1 MIAREF
7 IIEKKLFLRRK
18 LTILQHKLRVVMKC
32 YTIVNFQLDENENEN
47 ENKFSFQKSYRI
59 SKVRIDDSNI
69 NTGGYSIEEIPTTDK
84 ILLKIYV
91 D

>member
-1 MIAREF
+1 MITREF

-32 YTIVNFQLDENENEN
+32 YTVVNFQLDDNES
-47 ENKFSFQKSYRI
+47 KFSFQKSYRI
-59 SKVRIDDSNI
+59 NKVRLDDSNI

-84 ILLKIYV
+84 VLLRIYV

>member
-1 MIAREF
+1 MITREF

-32 YTIVNFQLDENENEN
+32 YTVVNFQLDDN

-59 SKVRIDDSNI
+59 NKVRIDDSNV
-69 NTGGYSIEEIPTTDK
+69 NSGGYSIEEIPTTDK

>member
-1 MIAREF
+1 MITREF
-7 IIEKKLFLRRK
+7 IIEKKLFLKRK

-32 YTIVNFQLDENENEN
+32 YTVVNFKLDDNES
-47 ENKFSFQKSYRI
+47 KFSFQKSYRI
-59 SKVRIDDSNI
+59 NKVRLDDSNI

-84 ILLKIYV
+84 ILLRIYV

>member
-32 YTIVNFQLDENENEN
+32 YTVVNFQLDDN

-84 ILLKIYV
+84 ILLKVYV

>member
-32 YTIVNFQLDENENEN
+32 YTVVNFQLDDN

-59 SKVRIDDSNI
+59 NKVRIDDSNV

>member
-7 IIEKKLFLRRK
+7 IIEKKIFLRRK

-32 YTIVNFQLDENENEN
+32 YTVVNFQLDDN

-59 SKVRIDDSNI
+59 SKVRIDDENV

>member
-32 YTIVNFQLDENENEN
+32 YTVVNFQLDDN

-59 SKVRIDDSNI
+59 SKVRIDDQNV

-84 ILLKIYV
+84 VLLKVYV

>member
-32 YTIVNFQLDENENEN
+32 YTVVNFQLDDN

-59 SKVRIDDSNI
+59 NKVRIDDSNV

-84 ILLKIYV
+84 VLLKIYV

>member
-1 MIAREF
+1 MITREF

-32 YTIVNFQLDENENEN
+32 YTVVNFELDDNEGT
-47 ENKFSFQKSYRI
+47 FSFQKSYRI
-59 SKVRIDDSNI
+59 NKVRIDDSNV
-69 NTGGYSIEEIPTTDK
+69 NTGGYSMEEIPTTDK
-84 ILLKIYV
+84 VLLKIYV

>member
-32 YTIVNFQLDENENEN
+32 YTVVNFQLDDN

-59 SKVRIDDSNI
+59 SKVRIDDSNV

-84 ILLKIYV
+84 ILLKVYV

>member
-7 IIEKKLFLRRK
+7 IIEKNLFLRRK

-32 YTIVNFQLDENENEN
+32 YTVVNFQLDDN

-59 SKVRIDDSNI
+59 SKVRIDDENV

-84 ILLKIYV
+84 VLLKIYV

>member
-32 YTIVNFQLDENENEN
+32 YTVVNFQLDDN

-59 SKVRIDDSNI
+59 SKVRIDDENV
-69 NTGGYSIEEIPTTDK
+69 NTGGYSVEEIPTTDK
-84 ILLKIYV
+84 VLLKIYV

>member
-32 YTIVNFQLDENENEN
+32 YTVVNFQLDEN

-59 SKVRIDDSNI
+59 NKVRIDDSNV

>member
-18 LTILQHKLRVVMKC
+18 LTIFQHKLRVVMKC
-32 YTIVNFQLDENENEN
+32 YTVVNFQLDED

-59 SKVRIDDSNI
+59 SKVRIDDSNV

>member
-1 MIAREF
+1 MITREF
-7 IIEKKLFLRRK
+7 IVEKKLFLRRK

-32 YTIVNFQLDENENEN
+32 YTVVNFQLDDNES
-47 ENKFSFQKSYRI
+47 KFSFQKSYRI
-59 SKVRIDDSNI
+59 NKVRIDDSNV

-84 ILLKIYV
+84 VLLKIYV

>member
-47 ENKFSFQKSYRI
+47 KFSFQKSYRI
-59 SKVRIDDSNI
+59 SKVRIDDSNV

>member
-32 YTIVNFQLDENENEN
+32 YTVVNFQLDDN

-59 SKVRIDDSNI
+59 SKVRIDDDNV

-84 ILLKIYV
+84 VLLKIYV

>member
-1 MIAREF
+1 MITREF

-32 YTIVNFQLDENENEN
+32 YTVVNFQLDDN

-59 SKVRIDDSNI
+59 SKIRIDDENV
-69 NTGGYSIEEIPTTDK
+69 NTGGYSVEDIPTTDK
-84 ILLKIYV
+84 VLLKIYV

>member
-32 YTIVNFQLDENENEN
+32 YTVVNFQLDDN

-59 SKVRIDDSNI
+59 SKVRIDDENV

-84 ILLKIYV
+84 ILLKVYV

>member
-1 MIAREF
+1 MITREF

-32 YTIVNFQLDENENEN
+32 YTVVNFQLDDNEQ
-47 ENKFSFQKSYRI
+47 KFSFQKSYRI
-59 SKVRIDDSNI
+59 NKVRIDDSNL
-69 NTGGYSIEEIPTTDK
+69 NTGGYSVEEIPTTDK
-84 ILLKIYV
+84 VLLKIYV

>member
-1 MIAREF
+1 MITREF

-32 YTIVNFQLDENENEN
+32 YTVVNFELDDNEG
-47 ENKFSFQKSYRI
+47 KFTFQKSYRI
-59 SKVRIDDSNI
+59 NKVRIDDSNI
-69 NTGGYSIEEIPTTDK
+69 NTGGYSMEEIPTTDK

>member
-32 YTIVNFQLDENENEN
+32 YTVVNFQLDDN

-59 SKVRIDDSNI
+59 NKVRLDDENV

>member
-32 YTIVNFQLDENENEN
+32 YTVVNFQLDDN

-59 SKVRIDDSNI
+59 NKVRIDDSNV
-69 NTGGYSIEEIPTTDK
+69 NTGGYSIEDIPTTDK
-84 ILLKIYV
+84 VLLKIYV

>member
-1 MIAREF
+1 
-7 IIEKKLFLRRK
+7 
-18 LTILQHKLRVVMKC
+18 MKC
-32 YTIVNFQLDENENEN
+32 YTVVNFKLDDN

-59 SKVRIDDSNI
+59 NKVRIDDSNT

-84 ILLKIYV
+84 IILKIYV

>member
-1 MIAREF
+1 MITREF

-32 YTIVNFQLDENENEN
+32 YTVVNFELDDNES
-47 ENKFSFQKSYRI
+47 KFSFQKSYRI
-59 SKVRIDDSNI
+59 NKVRIDDSNV

-84 ILLKIYV
+84 VLLKIYV